1 MRITITFD
9 KLEDLI
15 KFFVALSLATFVEV
29 KQEEPQGEEAQEKEA
44 QEKETQEKET
54 QEEAP
59 IWNATEPIWEA

>member
-15 KFFVALSLATFVEV
+15 KFFVALNCLATFVEV
-29 KQEEPQGEEAQEKEA
+29 KQEEPQEKEA
-44 QEKETQEKET
+44 QEKEA